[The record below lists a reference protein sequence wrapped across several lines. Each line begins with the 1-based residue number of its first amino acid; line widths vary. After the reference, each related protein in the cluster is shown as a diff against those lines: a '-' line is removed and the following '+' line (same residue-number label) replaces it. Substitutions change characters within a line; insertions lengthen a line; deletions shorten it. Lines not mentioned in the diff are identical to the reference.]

1 MDEKLSCDF
10 YVSLK
15 GPKCLD
21 SIRRPSQISHEKDFK
36 AGGRKSLQGR
46 KKERGREGN
55 RAKMQQTN
63 LGEL

>member
-21 SIRRPSQISHEKDFK
+21 FIWRPSQISHEKDFK
-36 AGGRKSLQGR
+36 AWQGGGNLCQAEMLSGCCGKSCKNAADEPR
-46 KKERGREGN
+46 
-55 RAKMQQTN
+55 
-63 LGEL
+63 